1 MTPEQ
6 RLFQEITELIKSY
19 GIFGFIFISLIIIF
33 TILWMLLP
41 LAIYPLYGAIRR
53 SNRQLQLL
61 NIKIDQMVKNQIEKK
76 EPL

>member
-6 RLFQEITELIKSY
+6 RIFQEISELIRSY
-19 GIFGFIFISLIIIF
+19 GIVGIICIALIIILA
-33 TILWMLLP
+33 ILWMLLP

>member
-1 MTPEQ
+1 MPGRSGLKMRRYSAPGATFPQ
-6 RLFQEITELIKSY
+6 RRWI
-19 GIFGFIFISLIIIF
+19 
-33 TILWMLLP
+33 LLP

>member
-6 RLFQEITELIKSY
+6 RLFQEISELIKSY
-19 GIFGFIFISLIIIF
+19 GIIGSIFIALIIMF
-33 TILWMLLP
+33 TVLWILLP

-61 NIKIDQMVKNQIEKK
+61 NIKIDQIVKNQIEKK
-76 EPL
+76 ESL

>member
-6 RLFQEITELIKSY
+6 RLFQEMSEFIKSY
-19 GIFGFIFISLIIIF
+19 GIFSTIFITLIAIF

-61 NIKIDQMVKNQIEKK
+61 NIKIDQIVKSQIEKK
-76 EPL
+76 ESL